1 MDGHNPNKPSVS
13 IFFPDVEKAWKTIY
27 NVQRMK
33 RLNGVWR
40 MPQDLSELQKL
51 FSDCSKVIAAVG
63 DETRQSIMMA
73 LMEQP
78 GEGMRV
84 GVITE
89 KTNLSRPAVSHHIGI
104 LRDAGIIR
112 QNKRGTMNFYCL
124 NPDQTAVLNLR
135 KLCQGILDAMDQ
147 CGRKRS

>member
-1 MDGHNPNKPSVS
+1 
-13 IFFPDVEKAWKTIY
+13 
-27 NVQRMK
+27 
-33 RLNGVWR
+33 
-40 MPQDLSELQKL
+40 MPRDLSELQRL

-63 DETRQSIMMA
+63 DETRQSIIMA

-84 GVITE
+84 GAITQ

-104 LRDAGIIR
+104 LRDANIIR
-112 QNKRGTMNFYCL
+112 QDKRGTMNFYSL
-124 NPDQTAVLNLR
+124 NPDQTAVRNLA

-147 CGRKRS
+147 CGRKRL